1 MNAVLL
7 ILAKTHQLEEK
18 YISTVCT
25 TSLSRAEIIRNQR
38 FLPFRFVLSSLSFP
52 FLSPVLP
59 RPTFAAANGRIIQ
72 RGPTAHS
79 GGGII
84 SLRDFLPLLS
94 LPSTIGPFP
103 LDQISLQI

>member
-1 MNAVLL
+1 MELISVVTSPDINVLLVLAHSQFVGDKMIMNSVLL

-38 FLPFRFVLSSLSFP
+38 FLPFHFVLSSLSFP

-59 RPTFAAANGRIIQ
+59 SA
-72 RGPTAHS
+72 S
-79 GGGII
+79 
-84 SLRDFLPLLS
+84 DFRRR
-94 LPSTIGPFP
+94 
-103 LDQISLQI
+103 